1 MNNVREDRIVDA
13 AFFEVLGQRIKLKK
27 DETLDGIE
35 PSDIVGFVQT
45 EALKIINQ
53 SPQLDQSQVA
63 VLLALKFAGEK
74 LALEK
79 EYRENINLLRTTAV
93 DALQY
98 IEEVSPTTR

>member
-1 MNNVREDRIVDA
+1 MNNVREDSAV
-13 AFFEVLGQRIKLKK
+13 FEVLGQRLKLRR
-27 DETLDGIE
+27 DEKLEGIE
-35 PSDIVGFVQT
+35 PSDIVGYVQS
-45 EALKIINQ
+45 EALKIMNS
-53 SPQLDQSQVA
+53 SPGLSESQIS

-79 EYRENINLLRTTAV
+79 EYRENINLLRATAV